1 MNKTTKMFAITAIV
15 AALGTGA
22 VGIGT
27 TLAAQDAI
35 ESPEK
40 GIAGLISALA
50 EKFNLDKSE
59 VQAVFEEQHEQRQ
72 LNFKESYEAFLDQAV
87 TDGEL
92 TQEQVDNIL
101 GKHSEIK
108 NFREGLRGQT
118 PEEIQ
123 SAMESEREDLKQW
136 AADNN
141 VPEKFL
147 RFGRGPGIG
156 KGHGRGQ
163 MMHRNFENDDSA
175 DGEIE

>member
-1 MNKTTKMFAITAIV
+1 MNKTTKIFAITAIV

-27 TLAAQDAI
+27 TFAAQNAT

-40 GIAGLISALA
+40 GRSGLISWLA
-50 EKFNLDKSE
+50 EKFNLETTD
-59 VQAVFEEQHEQRQ
+59 VQAIFDEFRDQKQV
-72 LNFKESYEAFLDQAV
+72 NFQARYEAFLDQAV
-87 TDGEL
+87 LDGEL
-92 TQEQVDNIL
+92 TQEQADSIL
-101 GKHSEIK
+101 GKHTEIK

-141 VPEKFL
+141 VPERFL
-147 RFGRGPGIG
+147 RFGRGPGA
-156 KGHGRGQ
+156 GRGPGRG
-163 MMHRNFENDDSA
+163 MMHRGFENEDLN